1 MAHEDENNTGVAGDD
16 LTTLDLHT
24 IERRR
29 LDTIARLL
37 QHVVLTNLLSR
48 QAELH
53 ADFNDA
59 FDRKDLSASLDL
71 ALAHQQI
78 ENMLTDPTLF
88 SCQIAG
94 DA

>member
-1 MAHEDENNTGVAGDD
+1 MAHEDENITGVVGDD

-37 QHVVLTNLLSR
+37 QHVALNNLIAHQAKLS
-48 QAELH
+48 

-78 ENMLTDPTLF
+78 ENLLTDPSLF